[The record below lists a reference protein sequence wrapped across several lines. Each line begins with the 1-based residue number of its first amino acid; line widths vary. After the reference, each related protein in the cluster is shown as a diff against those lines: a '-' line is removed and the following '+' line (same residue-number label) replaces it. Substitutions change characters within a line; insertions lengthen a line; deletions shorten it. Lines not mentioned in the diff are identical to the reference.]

1 MARLGKSGAE
11 RCGEKRRRVGPEQS
25 GAVRN
30 GGAGGQSRVV
40 WNGGAARAEWC
51 GTAAHGARAE
61 QCGDKR
67 QRVGP
72 ERSGVVRYGTGVRG
86 VRARG
91 QSRAVRNGGASGRV
105 PSPFNQIIRTRTTR
119 GELRYEYSAFSAFSN
134 KLCSLQ
140 AEGTMSG
147 KSGFGLTAQSLFVVF

>member
-1 MARLGKSGAE
+1 M
-11 RCGEKRRRVGPEQS
+11 
-25 GAVRN
+25 VRN
-30 GGAGGQSRVV
+30 GGAGGQSRAV

-72 ERSGVVRYGTGVRG
+72 ERSGALRNRRG

-91 QSRAVRNGGASGRV
+91 QSRAVQKGGVSGRV
-105 PSPFNQIIRTRTTR
+105 PSAFNQIIRTRTTR
-119 GELRYEYSAFSAFSN
+119 GELRYGYNTIVFVPTSSV
-134 KLCSLQ
+134 LCKQKEPCLVNLAS
-140 AEGTMSG
+140 
-147 KSGFGLTAQSLFVVF
+147 V